1 VSDEDEPEPE
11 PETAEVEDLA
21 GDAPEP
27 DADPDEAGEDRFS
40 DLDREDL
47 EEEARRLEAELEEAR
62 EEARGYLEKLRKTKA
77 DFDNYRKRK
86 ASEVEA
92 ARRDARDDLLEDLV
106 EVLDSFDRALEQ
118 AGDEGARE
126 GIEMIRK
133 QFLTVLSSDGVE
145 RLEPEGEAFDP
156 RVHEAVLREATDEVE
171 EGTVLQVLEAGYVR
185 GDETLRPARVKVAS
199 APEAQAGES
208 G

>member
-1 VSDEDEPEPE
+1 MSDEDEPEPE